1 MNLAE
6 CHERLANIPD
16 LGPMSEPL
24 SVLEMVERHRVFWR
38 PSTVRVILLAES
50 HVYTS
55 AEELNYKIQKPY
67 CQPNGFPNGFVR
79 LVYCLGYGENGI
91 LSRPISTPRNTG
103 TPQYWKIFY
112 SCLHPITQNSDFGPI
127 QSSRT
132 PETAK
137 RLCNKIQLLK
147 ALQALGIWLLDA
159 SIAAL
164 YRPGK
169 PKPSRRTIRDAI
181 ETSWDCCVGRLIQ
194 DAKPEAIVCIGK
206 EVKEALKSRLDSLK
220 CARHFLPQPNARLSA
235 SEHMEN
241 FRRYYEI
248 CQNPRSARD

>member
-6 CHERLANIPD
+6 CHERLANI

-24 SVLEMVERHRVFWR
+24 SVLERAELHRAFWR
-38 PSTVRVILLAES
+38 PSRARVILLAES

-55 AEELNYKIQKPY
+55 VEELNHEIQIAY
-67 CQPNGFPNGFVR
+67 CPPNGFPNGFVR

-103 TPQYWKIFY
+103 TPQYWKVFY
-112 SCLHPITQNSDFGPI
+112 SCLHPITQNSDFGEI
-127 QSSRT
+127 QRSRT

-147 ALQALGIWLLDA
+147 DLRTSGIWLLDA
-159 SIAAL
+159 SVAAL
-164 YRPGK
+164 YLPGA
-169 PKPSRRTIRDAI
+169 PKPSPQTIQKAI
-181 ETSWDCCVGRLIQ
+181 EISWDTYIGQLIEES
-194 DAKPEAIVCIGK
+194 DPEVIICIGCG
-206 EVKEALKSRLDSLK
+206 VKDVLESRLKSYKFSWD
-220 CARHFLPQPNARLSA
+220 FLPQPNARLSA

-248 CQNPRSARD
+248 CQNPRSARY